1 MVDIPIQ
8 MTYIDSMET
17 KGNKMNYLPIS
28 GYMLD
33 KVQRDNGYRRCVWI
47 GGSLIYDGDN
57 LVGYA
62 QLVDQDE
69 DRYFY
74 DHFIREDY
82 FPHDLVKAERE
93 RIDAMLARV
102 KK

>member
-1 MVDIPIQ
+1 
-8 MTYIDSMET
+8 
-17 KGNKMNYLPIS
+17 MNYLPIS
-28 GYMLD
+28 GYMLY
-33 KVQRDNGYRRCVWI
+33 KVQEKHGLEVRDGDVYLGGDNIGYRV
-47 GGSLIYDGDN
+47 
-57 LVGYA
+57 
-62 QLVDQDE
+62 LVDQDE